1 MAWGCST
8 REVFLEEV
16 DFELGFTG
24 INAPSFKKS
33 SNDILGRTNARAKA
47 CESKDAESQGASG
60 RELSLKGVV
69 P

>member
-24 INAPSFKKS
+24 SMLLLQGRS
-33 SNDILGRTNARAKA
+33 SEMTFSVERMLSSKA
-47 CESKDAESQGASG
+47 QE
-60 RELSLKGVV
+60 
-69 P
+69 